1 MESIRGEGLGKIAAL
16 VAEARDVGMVSAD
29 AAPTT
34 WEDAVALLEGV
45 ARTTMADQVEQ
56 MGSVSEGEEHE
67 RLQAQR
73 AELRLAYRRAK
84 EELAA
89 AQKLMA
95 EEQGYSREVREQEA
109 RLRSI
114 GVLPEPRGEP
124 VCPLCLTPLSEHTPS
139 VLQIE
144 SAVGSTADQLGRV
157 GSHSPQLK
165 QVMDELEERADDLR
179 RRLAENQEALEAVQ
193 ASNERLASM
202 RDLASRRALV
212 LGRICLY
219 LESLPELED
228 SSALRQE
235 IGGLRASL
243 ASLEAE
249 LSDEAVA
256 ERLDSVISLISLKT
270 SEWARQLALEH
281 SQYPLR
287 LDLRRLSVVAD
298 TDDGPLSMAHMGSGE
313 NWVGYH
319 LIAHLALHDWFV
331 RKRRP
336 VPRFLFLDQPSQV
349 YFPSE
354 RDVDGS
360 IGGLV
365 ENDRAAVARMFKL
378 VFSVVAALT
387 PSFQV
392 IITEHADIDEEWY
405 QGAVVERWRGGRKL
419 VPVEWTDEH
428 EL

>member
-1 MESIRGEGLGKIAAL
+1 
-16 VAEARDVGMVSAD
+16 
-29 AAPTT
+29 
-34 WEDAVALLEGV
+34 
-45 ARTTMADQVEQ
+45 
-56 MGSVSEGEEHE
+56 
-67 RLQAQR
+67 
-73 AELRLAYRRAK
+73 
-84 EELAA
+84 
-89 AQKLMA
+89 
-95 EEQGYSREVREQEA
+95 
-109 RLRSI
+109 
-114 GVLPEPRGEP
+114 
-124 VCPLCLTPLSEHTPS
+124 
-139 VLQIE
+139 
-144 SAVGSTADQLGRV
+144 
-157 GSHSPQLK
+157 
-165 QVMDELEERADDLR
+165 MDELEERADDLR